1 MTGGKEFGCISPG
14 VADLLRE
21 MIGFT
26 AQERAARFIAEKC
39 RTLFRAPL
47 YGVTATITSVA
58 LNRR

>member
-26 AQERAARFIAEKC
+26 APECKI
-39 RTLFRAPL
+39 
-47 YGVTATITSVA
+47 
-58 LNRR
+58 

>member
-26 AQERAARFIAEKC
+26 AQELEVEGLIDAAHQ
-39 RTLFRAPL
+39 
-47 YGVTATITSVA
+47 S
-58 LNRR
+58 